1 MAEELPDTLRQAEN
15 ALHEGRL
22 ETARLILVEYL
33 RRVPSSE
40 RAWWLLSFVVPDG
53 NQQVDCL
60 EQVMRLNPHHAEAA
74 SRLALLKAPSAVR
87 PAQPPVSPFVFSEQA
102 GPEPEPDLVT
112 PDWGQQ
118 EPAPPAAAPG
128 VPPAGPPRPEP
139 PAQFSPR
146 KARGRRSSWVVDA
159 LLIGSVLCLVGGAVG
174 TVVLNRRQENQQAAV
189 AQTQAVADA
198 LEQARLQTLPPT
210 WTPTDTRTPFPTRTQ
225 TPSVTPSMT
234 PTITLTAQFTPSYTP
249 LPLGAVVGPG
259 MTQFAPDFSLQT
271 ADRRQVVRLGEYI
284 GQPILIF
291 FWATWCPYC
300 RDEIPDLQQL
310 ADRYRSRGLVV
321 LAVNAHEPA
330 ATVLAYAQDM
340 HLNFSVLLDP
350 DSLVQDLYGVQAI
363 PRNFF
368 INPAGRITAVVEGAM
383 DYDQLEARVI
393 SLLVG
398 YTPPTP

>member
-1 MAEELPDTLRQAEN
+1 
-15 ALHEGRL
+15 
-22 ETARLILVEYL
+22 
-33 RRVPSSE
+33 
-40 RAWWLLSFVVPDG
+40 
-53 NQQVDCL
+53 
-60 EQVMRLNPHHAEAA
+60 MRLNPHHAEAA
-74 SRLALLKAPSAVR
+74 SRLALLKAPSAPR
-87 PAQPPVSPFVFSEQA
+87 PAQPAVSPFVYHAQA
-102 GPEPEPDLVT
+102 GGEQEPALVT
-112 PDWGQQ
+112 PDWGRQ

-128 VPPAGPPRPEP
+128 EHPAEP
-139 PAQFSPR
+139 PPPERPAQVPPR
-146 KARGRRSSWVVDA
+146 KAPRRRTSWVFDA
-159 LLIGSVLCLVGGAVG
+159 LLIGSVVCLVGGAIG
-174 TVVLNRRQENQQAAV
+174 SVVLNRRKESQQAAV

-225 TPSVTPSMT
+225 APSVTPSMT

-300 RDEIPDLQQL
+300 REEIPDLVQL
-310 ADRYRSRGLVV
+310 TDRYRSRGLVV

-398 YTPPTP
+398 YAPPTP